1 MITTSSGN
9 GFADVGRPRTTAEC
23 PYVDTEESASRQVDP
38 TLRLNWTGNVGS
50 LCHDESGGRSPEVPG
65 RGLKGAGA
73 AKVRRRCYRAEPVLL
88 NVLHDIAGVKRY
100 VL

>member
-38 TLRLNWTGNVGS
+38 TLRLNWTENVGS
-50 LCHDESGGRSPEVPG
+50 MCHRESDVRAPEVVG
-65 RGLKGAGA
+65 RRLKGAKA
-73 AKVRRRCYRAEPVLL
+73 AKVWRRCYRIDSIFA
-88 NVLHDIAGVKRY
+88 
-100 VL
+100 